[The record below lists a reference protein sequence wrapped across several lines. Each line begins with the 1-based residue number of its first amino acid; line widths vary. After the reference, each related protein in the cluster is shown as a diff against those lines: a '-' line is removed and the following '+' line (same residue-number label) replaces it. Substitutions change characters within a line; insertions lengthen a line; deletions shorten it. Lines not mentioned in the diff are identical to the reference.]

1 MLRLVLISFTL
12 LIASISFGQQ
22 QAINAIKKGDAKA
35 LQLTFTDDVDIT
47 INDQGDLMSKADAAK
62 KMESFFASNKVISY
76 SVSHTGKSPD
86 NKSFFSI
93 GNLKTSGKSIRAYIK
108 YSMVNGVEMVRELR
122 FNEE

>member
-1 MLRLVLISFTL
+1 MLRLILISFTL
-12 LIASISFGQQ
+12 LIASFSYGQQ

-35 LQLTFTDDVDIT
+35 LQLTFTEDVDIT

-62 KMESFFASNKVISY
+62 NGIFFASNKVISY